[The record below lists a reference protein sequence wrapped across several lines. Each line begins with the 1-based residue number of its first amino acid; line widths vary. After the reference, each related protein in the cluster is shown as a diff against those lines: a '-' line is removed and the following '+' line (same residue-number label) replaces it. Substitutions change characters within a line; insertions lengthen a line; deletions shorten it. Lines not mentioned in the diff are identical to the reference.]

1 MGIDSFN
8 VSNGTL
14 IADCMWPAAYSSE
27 GHIQSAINVP
37 LETLKESMPK
47 LPKDQKII
55 VYCRG
60 RLCANSN
67 IATQILNR
75 NGFDAVSLN
84 SSYYYWNKI
93 TE

>member
-1 MGIDSFN
+1 MTNKVYRSLGQM
-8 VSNGTL
+8 VK
-14 IADCMWPAAYSSE
+14 E
-27 GHIQSAINVP
+27 GNFEKL